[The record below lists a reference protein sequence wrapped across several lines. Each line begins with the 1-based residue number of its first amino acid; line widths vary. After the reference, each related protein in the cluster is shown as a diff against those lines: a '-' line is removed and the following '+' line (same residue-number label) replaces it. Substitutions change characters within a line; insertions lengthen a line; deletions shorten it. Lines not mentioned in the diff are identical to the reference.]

1 MEQDDNGDDW
11 TFSLN
16 QDEVVIKFTDS
27 VTKVKGSKNVMF
39 DEIELSRVIVDLK
52 VQAALNPNE
61 NCTPVPNNGHPLH
74 KLRFKLDSSA
84 HGNLMPISMFKSLF
98 PGLPHD
104 VRRKSIDERV
114 TLVAYNKQEIK
125 QLGQCCI
132 NVSNPSTGKS
142 KTCKF
147 FVVGDH
153 CSPIIELHDSIA
165 LNLLSVNVP
174 FTDKWTEKSCSL
186 RTDNID
192 VEEISEEK
200 LTHDF
205 ILKKYRK
212 LFSGIDHFKCAPAE
226 IKLKDNAVPVQK
238 PPRRIPVAM
247 TDEFQEEINSM
258 VKAGIL
264 TKLDKNQATEWLN
277 SFVVV
282 RKPSGKSRV
291 CLDPTNLNPHIIHPV
306 CNSNTLDDIVH
317 KLHKAKY
324 MACFD
329 ALKAFF
335 MCLWMKIPNCLQ
347 LCLHPSEFSFTM
359 CLQWA

>member
-1 MEQDDNGDDW
+1 
-11 TFSLN
+11 
-16 QDEVVIKFTDS
+16 
-27 VTKVKGSKNVMF
+27 MF
-39 DEIELSRVIVDLK
+39 DEIELSRVLVDLK

-74 KLRFKLDSSA
+74 KLRFKLDSGA

-104 VRRKSIDERV
+104 VLRKSIDKRV

-147 FVVGDH
+147 FVVGDR
-153 CSPIIELHDSIA
+153 CNPIIGLHDSIA

-174 FTDKWTEKSCSL
+174 FTDKWTDKSCSL

-212 LFSGIDHFKCAPAE
+212 LFS
-226 IKLKDNAVPVQK
+226 
-238 PPRRIPVAM
+238 AM
-247 TDEFQEEINSM
+247 VISS
-258 VKAGIL
+258 V
-264 TKLDKNQATEWLN
+264 
-277 SFVVV
+277 
-282 RKPSGKSRV
+282 
-291 CLDPTNLNPHIIHPV
+291 
-306 CNSNTLDDIVH
+306 
-317 KLHKAKY
+317 
-324 MACFD
+324 
-329 ALKAFF
+329 
-335 MCLWMKIPNCLQ
+335 LQ
-347 LCLHPSEFSFTM
+347 LRSS
-359 CLQWA
+359 